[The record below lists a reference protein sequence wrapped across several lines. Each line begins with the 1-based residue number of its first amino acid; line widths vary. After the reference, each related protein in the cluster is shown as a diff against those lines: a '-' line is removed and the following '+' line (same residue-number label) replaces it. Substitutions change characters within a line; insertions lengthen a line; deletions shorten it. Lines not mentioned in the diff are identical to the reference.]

1 MLFIGNR
8 QEILRLNEIS
18 QEWRYK
24 YLRISL
30 LNGLQKVCGK
40 YRLLKYIY
48 TWLSQIFVPE
58 WADCSSPILPETS
71 WNILVCGIWKSWAP
85 GSPGWA
91 AGGWCWLWI
100 ATVRRSKFKVW
111 RRNKTWSPVAQCL
124 RFMKHPALP
133 YGLFQIKLKLIN
145 PTAKQNI
152 TYKIWGDN

>member
-1 MLFIGNR
+1 M
-8 QEILRLNEIS
+8 LNEIS

-111 RRNKTWSPVAQCL
+111 RRNKTWSSVAQCL
-124 RFMKHPALP
+124 RFTKHHALP
-133 YGLFQIKLKLIN
+133 CQYIYSEWPISNQIKIN
-145 PTAKQNI
+145 KSNCKTKYYIQDL
-152 TYKIWGDN
+152 GGQLE